1 MWQGPI
7 VLTVIPQMWVQ
18 TSLFIHLLWSFYL
31 KFPYFCSF
39 TKENSSLHGIHYN
52 EQVPIASAE
61 YSLHFSTR
69 MLVSLS
75 RRSKSLFK
83 IMKMTSMYSY
93 SDFIDIST
101 TSKRVFARTS
111 NRKRVCSEKH
121 SHTLRKCNSPSV
133 ARVTLNS
140 FNFSLSSSTC
150 SL

>member
-1 MWQGPI
+1 M
-7 VLTVIPQMWVQ
+7 TVIPQIRVQ
-18 TSLFIHLLWSFYL
+18 TSLFIHLLRLFYL
-31 KFPYFCSF
+31 KLPIVFFCSF
-39 TKENSSLHGIHYN
+39 TKENISLHDTHYN

-61 YSLHFSTR
+61 YSLNFSTR

-111 NRKRVCSEKH
+111 NCKCVCSEKH
-121 SHTLRKCNSPSV
+121 YYTLRKCNSPSV

-140 FNFSLSSSTC
+140 FSFSFSSSTC